1 MMTESRGP
9 GSSPIR
15 GGAVSED
22 DPESTTNSPPRPL
35 SDPGISPPLRRR
47 SRSEEETSESESG
60 SALQR
65 RRKRKRVT
73 GAGKVLPIA
82 DSAGSG
88 SDSSAYSSPLRE
100 PKAPLV
106 TLTEDDGT
114 VSYFMTDDRAAVEKY
129 YRDVE
134 KYDEKMGNP
143 LHPVTFF
150 VFD

>member
-1 MMTESRGP
+1 MT

-22 DPESTTNSPPRPL
+22 DPESTKKSPPRPL
-35 SDPGISPPLRRR
+35 SDPGISPPRRRR

-60 SALQR
+60 SALET

-82 DSAGSG
+82 DSASSG

-106 TLTEDDGT
+106 TLTEDDGS
-114 VSYFMTDDRAAVEKY
+114 VSL
-129 YRDVE
+129 
-134 KYDEKMGNP
+134 
-143 LHPVTFF
+143 LH
-150 VFD
+150 DG